1 MKLKIQVIL
10 LLTVLFS
17 CQKEDAKLLAEQVKE
32 NKRKEVIFTNINNGW
47 AFVNPQMGATSKTV
61 VNDWNEL
68 RNFVT
73 ELTQKPKSS
82 IGEFQKKAKILSKK
96 ALELNNNIP
105 LEFDESEIKT
115 RIGVL
120 TTKINSLNLYI
131 NLQTPQDK
139 KVVALV
145 GEINEE
151 LRALYRRMDEII
163 RKSEIP
169 IEEGE
174 SELMMMK
181 DTTRA
186 ISDTPSELE

>member
-1 MKLKIQVIL
+1 MKIKTAFLLVITL
-10 LLTVLFS
+10 LFS
-17 CQKEDAKLLAEQVKE
+17 CQKENAKLLAEQQKE
-32 NKRKEVIFTNINNGW
+32 NKRKEIIFASINKGWLFTN
-47 AFVNPQMGATSKTV
+47 PKMGATSKTI

-68 RNFVT
+68 RNFVS

-105 LEFDESEIKT
+105 LEFDEAEIKT

-131 NLQTPQDK
+131 NLQTIPDK
-139 KVVALV
+139 KVIALV

-169 IEEGE
+169 IEDGE

-186 ISDTPSELE
+186 ISNAPSELE

>member
-1 MKLKIQVIL
+1 MKLKISVL
-10 LLTVLFS
+10 LLIAMLFS
-17 CQKEDAKLLAEQVKE
+17 CQKDDGKLLAEQVKE
-32 NKRKEVIFTNINNGW
+32 YKRKEVIFTNINNGW

-131 NLQTPQDK
+131 NLQTIPDR

-145 GEINEE
+145 GEINDEM
-151 LRALYRRMDEII
+151 RSLYRRMDEVIH
-163 RKSEIP
+163 KSEIP

-181 DTTRA
+181 DTARA
-186 ISDTPSELE
+186 ISNAPSELE

>member
-1 MKLKIQVIL
+1 MKIKTAFLLIL
-10 LLTVLFS
+10 PLLFS
-17 CQKEDAKLLAEQVKE
+17 CQKENAKLLAEQQKE

-47 AFVNPQMGATSKTV
+47 AFVNPQMGATSKTI

-131 NLQTPQDK
+131 NLQTIPDR
-139 KVVALV
+139 KVIALV
-145 GEINEE
+145 GEINDEM
-151 LRALYRRMDEII
+151 RSLYRRMDEVIH
-163 RKSEIP
+163 KSEIP

-181 DTTRA
+181 DTARA
-186 ISDTPSELE
+186 ISNAPSELE